1 MMAGEGER
9 ADDDDENEDEEAEE
23 ERQQA
28 MARKMSQLTTA
39 SRLQEQ
45 FRVRHSPEHLSRT
58 HTRHPHPWPVVGAT
72 VGEAAEEHHASG
84 LSHTTLSLWWDVLP
98 HHQGTTQLIAHACS
112 HELTD
117 LLVSLYVLRTDGNAC
132 LTSQFTRSPT
142 RCWGASSRRRSE
154 ASLARMASR

>member
-1 MMAGEGER
+1 MIAGEGER
-9 ADDDDENEDEEAEE
+9 ADGDDENEDEEAEE

-45 FRVRHSPEHLSRT
+45 FRVCHSPEHLSR
-58 HTRHPHPWPVVGAT
+58 TRHPHPWPVVGAT

-98 HHQGTTQLIAHACS
+98 HHQGTTQLIAHAGS

-117 LLVSLYVLRTDGNAC
+117 LLASLCVLRTDGNAC